1 MAELNATVLI
11 PAFNEERSIA
21 ATVRAARRIPG
32 VTQVIVVDDG
42 STDQTGD
49 LAREAGALVLKAGKN
64 LGKGG
69 ALNYGLPQVRGDYLL
84 LLDADVGTTAYEG
97 KKLLTVVAKGQA
109 DLVIG
114 RLPSGEKKSGFGF
127 LLFFARRII
136 RQFTGLTLSAP
147 LSGQRAL
154 NRKALQA
161 LDGEFDKGFG
171 VEVGMIID
179 VARKGLVIKE
189 IPVAMAHRQTRRDL
203 PGFLHRGRQFLDV
216 CATVFKR
223 LF

>member
-1 MAELNATVLI
+1 MAEFNATVLI
-11 PAFNEERSIA
+11 PAFNEEKRIA
-21 ATVRAARRIPG
+21 ATVRAARSIPG
-32 VTQVIVVDDG
+32 VTRVIVVNDG
-42 STDQTGD
+42 STDQTGE
-49 LAREAGALVLKAGKN
+49 LAEAAGALVVESGKN

-69 ALNYGLPQVRGDYLL
+69 ALNLGLPLVVGDYLL
-84 LLDADVGTTAYEG
+84 LLDGDLGPTASEG
-97 KKLLTVVAKGQA
+97 KKLLSAVVKGQA

-114 RLPSGEKKSGFGF
+114 RFPPGETKSGFG
-127 LLFFARRII
+127 LLLGCARWLV

-161 LDGEFDKGFG
+161 LGGKFDEGFG
-171 VEVGMIID
+171 VEVAMIID

-189 IPVAMAHRQTRRDL
+189 IPVTMAHRKTKRDFS
-203 PGFLHRGRQFLDV
+203 GFLHRGRQFFDV
-216 CATVFKR
+216 CAVVIKR